1 MTKIEAINGFRQI
14 IENIIKDDRTPS
26 GDVVGI
32 IKRNPRKYCGHL
44 EIPNLNDSNVICN
57 FIPVDTRFPNF
68 LMLINNPQ
76 EVFNKKIMIKLK
88 EWPINSGQPIGTF
101 LQIIG
106 EIGHMDTES
115 KVILL
120 EHNVEFRPF
129 SKQVLECLPLDN
141 Y

>member
-1 MTKIEAINGFRQI
+1 
-14 IENIIKDDRTPS
+14 
-26 GDVVGI
+26 
-32 IKRNPRKYCGHL
+32 
-44 EIPNLNDSNVICN
+44 
-57 FIPVDTRFPNF
+57 
-68 LMLINNPQ
+68 MLINNPQ

-129 SKQVLECLPLDN
+129 SKQVLDCLPLDN